1 MSSAT
6 KTLENQGKHL
16 TQTERQARADA
27 ENSLTRNGP
36 VNLRPPKGFPKPAR
50 KYWNSIMKRLEDVE
64 LLDDLDQEM
73 LAVYCQMLVRRDA
86 LNSLCEKLLA
96 DAVETD
102 SDKSSTESTDK
113 LESLLSKIA
122 ALERS
127 LMTYA
132 DKLGFTPQSRVR
144 LAQKRAAAEAD
155 PDSDF
160 FGD

>member
-16 TQTERQARADA
+16 TQSERQARTDA
-27 ENSLTRNGP
+27 ENSVTRKSP
-36 VNLRPPKGFPKPAR
+36 VRLKPPKAFPKPAR
-50 KYWNSIMKRLEDVE
+50 KYWNSILKRLEDVE

-86 LNSLCEKLLA
+86 LNSLCEELLA
-96 DAVETD
+96 DAVEAD

-113 LESLLSKIA
+113 LESLLTKIST
-122 ALERS
+122 LERS
-127 LMTYA
+127 IMSYA
-132 DKLGFTPQSRVR
+132 DKLGFTPQSRAR
-144 LAQKRAAAEAD
+144 LAQKRAAAELD

>member
-16 TQTERQARADA
+16 TQSERQARADA
-27 ENSLTRNGP
+27 ENSVTRKSP
-36 VNLRPPKGFPKPAR
+36 VKLKPPKDFPKPAR
-50 KYWNSIMKRLEDVE
+50 KYWNSILKRLEDVE

-86 LNSLCEKLLA
+86 LNSLCEELLA
-96 DAVETD
+96 DAVEAD

-113 LESLLSKIA
+113 LESLLTKIST
-122 ALERS
+122 LERS
-127 LMTYA
+127 IMSYA
-132 DKLGFTPQSRVR
+132 DKLGFTPQSRAR
-144 LAQKRAAAEAD
+144 LAQKRATAELD